1 MHFDS
6 GNTFWNKAR
15 HRLLLEPTDTGIDTG
30 FNAVEIDG
38 SEQLQWYRS
47 LTDSL
52 LILTDAL

>member
-1 MHFDS
+1 MHFDC
-6 GNTFWNKAR
+6 GNTFWNKACY
-15 HRLLLEPTDTGIDTG
+15 RLLLEPTDTGTDTV
-30 FNAVEIDG
+30 FNAVEIDW